1 MLPDPAWFRSYPDR
15 GGLYIEMRRVLM
27 RRASTCLAL
36 FGCVV
41 VGLLGVCGGA
51 GAVPSVKLRVKPV
64 PIAGF
69 PHTGDILGA
78 GAAVEAEYQISGT
91 EYGGFPPPLIGVN
104 FYSPA
109 GVKLSTKGFVTCSAA
124 TLEQKG
130 AGACSKKSVASPK
143 GEVNGVVAFGG
154 ERVHEAVSVQAF
166 FSPGGGLVFNAEGN
180 SPVALQIV
188 SKGNFTTA
196 PPPFGP
202 LLKTEVPLVSTVPG
216 APYASV
222 ESIKIKV
229 GAAYKKGGKVV
240 SYITLPKKCKKGGEP
255 VKSELL
261 YAATETQPAVT
272 ATTSYTVPCPKK

>member
-1 MLPDPAWFRSYPDR
+1 
-15 GGLYIEMRRVLM
+15 M
-27 RRASTCLAL
+27 RRASNCLAL

-41 VGLLGVCGGA
+41 VGLLGFGGVA
-51 GAVPSVKLRVKPV
+51 WGVPQVKLRVKPV
-64 PIAGF
+64 PIKGF
-69 PHTGDILGA
+69 PHTGDFLNA
-78 GAAVEAEYQISGT
+78 GTAVEAEYQIHGT

-109 GVKLSTKGFVTCSAA
+109 GIKLITKGFTTCSAA
-124 TLEQKG
+124 TLEAKG
-130 AGACSKKSVASPK
+130 AEGCAKKSQASPI

-154 ERVHEAVSVQAF
+154 ERVREKVSVQAF
-166 FSPGGGLVFNAEGN
+166 FSPGGGLTFYAEGR
-180 SPVALQIV
+180 SPVALYIV

-229 GAAYKKGGKVV
+229 GAAYKTKGGKPVY
-240 SYITLPKKCKKGGEP
+240 YINTPKRCPKGGFP

-261 YAATETQPAVT
+261 YAATESQPAVT
-272 ATTSYTVPCPKK
+272 ADTSYTVPCPKK

>member
-1 MLPDPAWFRSYPDR
+1 
-15 GGLYIEMRRVLM
+15 MRRVLVV
-27 RRASTCLAL
+27 

-41 VGLLGVCGGA
+41 GVLLGVCGVALG
-51 GAVPSVKLRVKPV
+51 VPQVKLRVKPV

-69 PHTGDILGA
+69 PHTGDFLNA
-78 GAAVEAEYQISGT
+78 GTAVEAEYQIKGT

-109 GVKLSTKGFVTCSAA
+109 GIKLVTKGFVTCSPA
-124 TLEQKG
+124 TLESKG
-130 AGACSKKSVASPK
+130 PEGCAKKSQASPK
-143 GEVNGVVAFGG
+143 GEVRGVVAFGG
-154 ERVHEAVSVQAF
+154 ERVRETVSVQAF
-166 FSPGGGLVFNAEGN
+166 FSPGGGLAFYAEGN
-180 SPVALQIV
+180 SPVALFIV
-188 SKGNFTTA
+188 SKGNFTKA

-216 APYASV
+216 APYASI

-229 GAAYKKGGKVV
+229 GAAYKKNGKAVY
-240 SYITLPKKCKKGGEP
+240 YINTPKRCPKGGFP

-272 ATTSYTVPCPKK
+272 ALTSYTVPCPKK

>member
-1 MLPDPAWFRSYPDR
+1 
-15 GGLYIEMRRVLM
+15 MRRVPL
-27 RRASTCLAL
+27 L

-41 VGLLGVCGGA
+41 LGVLGLA
-51 GAVPSVKLRVKPV
+51 GVASAVPQVKLRVKPV

-69 PHTGDILGA
+69 PHTGDFLNA
-78 GAAVEAEYQISGT
+78 GTAVEAEYQIKGT
-91 EYGGFPPPLIGVN
+91 EYGGFPPPLVGVN

-109 GVKLSTKGFVTCSAA
+109 GIKLITKGFTTCSPA
-124 TLEQKG
+124 TLEAKG
-130 AGACSKKSVASPK
+130 AEGCSKKSVASPK
-143 GEVNGVVAFGG
+143 GVVNGVVAFGG
-154 ERVHEAVSVQAF
+154 ERVREAVSVQAF
-166 FSPGGGLVFNAEGN
+166 FSPGGGLAFYAEGN
-180 SPVALQIV
+180 SPVALYIV

-202 LLKTEVPLVSTVPG
+202 LLKTEVPLVETVPG
-216 APYASV
+216 APYASI

-229 GAAYKKGGKVV
+229 GAAYKTKSGKPVY
-240 SYITLPKKCKKGGEP
+240 YINTPKKCPKGGFP